1 MARKK
6 TRKKSRQ
13 PRAKPVKL
21 DPEVWL
27 RGSKAISQ
35 YRASELIEQDYLCG
49 ISSLPLT
56 ADNSVADHLHFGG
69 MCPDQI
75 EGKLRGILLS
85 EINLMEGKFLR
96 TFKKSK
102 VNEKYGLTFPE
113 LLISMG
119 LYLQKDNSEK
129 PYHFE
134 VMTTLRNHIKR
145 LTKEQIV
152 SKIQT
157 EFKLEACKTEPKVEL
172 VRRYVQAFV
181 ELVEHNEYN
190 RRKIC

>member
-1 MARKK
+1 MPRRKRK
-6 TRKKSRQ
+6 SSPKKSRQ
-13 PRAKPVKL
+13 PRAKAVKL
-21 DPEVWL
+21 DPDVWL
-27 RGSKAISQ
+27 RGSKAISD
-35 YRASELIEQDYLCG
+35 YRASELIEQDNLCS
-49 ISSLPLT
+49 ISFLPLT
-56 ADNSVADHLHFGG
+56 TTNSVADHLHFGG

-102 VNEKYGLTFPE
+102 INEKYGLTFPE
-113 LLISMG
+113 LLINMG

-145 LTKEQIV
+145 LTREEIA
-152 SKIQT
+152 SKIRS
-157 EFKLEACKTEPKVEL
+157 EFKLEACEKEPKGEL
-172 VRRYVQAFV
+172 VRRYVQSFV
-181 ELVEHNEYN
+181 DLIELKEKE
-190 RRKIC
+190 K